1 MPCSG
6 RVLLRRCPHRRG
18 RVGGGAASAT
28 HEIPFAWE
36 NLALK
41 FFALDR
47 LVYWLAL
54 GAITLI
60 RLLPLKICF
69 LLGQVIGALAW
80 AILPRYRRLATE
92 NLSAVFANELSSS
105 GIRWLTFRHFTTLGA
120 NGICSFKAAVL
131 PREAILRI
139 APFVNSE
146 VVERNILAG
155 RGVVLAISHMG
166 SWELYAQAAFQRP
179 ETRFG
184 TIYQALRNPHL
195 DELINRDRR
204 KGVETFDR
212 KKGFQAAIALLR
224 RPGCTAVLVDQSAGN
239 GGIWMPFFNRLCS
252 TSPLAAALAIRT
264 NSAVVPA
271 AIYTSGFARW
281 RVVYGE
287 EISYDRSNPEQL
299 TADIDAVLEQ
309 QIRQSPADW
318 FWVHNRWK
326 TPWPNLL
333 IAKQKR
339 GTYFPPGT
347 DPSTLYPFR
356 FLVRS
361 PNWLGDAVMSQR
373 AVRAFKRGR
382 PDARLAVLT
391 PARLEAFWKSI
402 PEVDEVV
409 SFAPDD
415 SLFGIAKKVR
425 RRFEAAILFPNSLRS
440 AAEVWLAGIPRRVG
454 FRGDF
459 RARLLTQIIDEPKK
473 KKVARPKHQADRYWH
488 IAEQCGAVEPPPLPA
503 QPAPPQT
510 AIVLGVCPGA
520 EYGPAKR
527 WPAERF
533 RKTME
538 LVSQK
543 LACSWVILGTA
554 RDRALATEILQ
565 GFDGN
570 VEDLTGKTSLDE
582 LIKQIRRLRVLLT
595 NDTGTMHLADCLEIP
610 LVAVFGS
617 TEPRLTGP
625 RSPKSTVLR
634 HQVECSPC
642 YLRECPLD
650 FRCMRAVSPE
660 EAANAILALV

>member
-1 MPCSG
+1 VHSTELLKASG
-6 RVLLRRCPHRRG
+6 RAADRWAPERNYFGFEDVALRSL
-18 RVGGGAASAT
+18 V
-28 HEIPFAWE
+28 
-36 NLALK
+36 
-41 FFALDR
+41 LDR
-47 LVYWLAL
+47 LIYWLAL
-54 GAITLI
+54 SGITVI
-60 RLLPLKICF
+60 RLLPLKLCF
-69 LLGQVIGALAW
+69 VLGQVIGAGAW
-80 AILPRYRRLATE
+80 AILPRYRRLARE
-92 NLSAVFANELSSS
+92 NLSAVFAKEMSSAE
-105 GIRWLTFRHFTTLGA
+105 IWRLTFRHFTTLGA

-131 PREAILRI
+131 PRKAILGV
-139 APFVNSE
+139 APFENSE
-146 VVERNILAG
+146 VVERNISGG

-179 ETRFG
+179 ETQFG

-195 DELINRDRR
+195 DELINRDRQ

-224 RPGCTAVLVDQSAGN
+224 KPGCTAVLVDQSAGN
-239 GGIWMPFFNRLCS
+239 GGVWMPFFNRLCS

-281 RVVYGE
+281 RVVYE
-287 EISYDRSNPEQL
+287 KEIPYDRSNPEQL
-299 TADIDAVLEQ
+299 TADINAVLEN

-339 GTYFPPGT
+339 GTYFPPGS
-347 DPSTLYPFR
+347 DPSTLHPFR

-373 AVRAFKRGR
+373 AVRAFKLGR

-391 PARLEAFWKSI
+391 PVRLEAFWKSI
-402 PEVDEVV
+402 PEVDEIV
-409 SFAPDD
+409 SFAPED
-415 SLFGIAKKVR
+415 SLFAIAKKIR
-425 RRFEAAILFPNSLRS
+425 GRFEAAIVFPNSLRS

-454 FRGDF
+454 FRGKL
-459 RARLLTQIIDEPKK
+459 RAMLLTQIIDEPKK
-473 KKVARPKHQADRYWH
+473 KKAARPKHQADRYWH

-503 QPAPPQT
+503 RPAHVQT
-510 AIVLGVCPGA
+510 GIILGVCPGA

-527 WPAERF
+527 WPAARF

-543 LACSWVILGTA
+543 LACSWIIVGTA
-554 RDRALATEILQ
+554 RDRELATEILE

-582 LIKQIRRLRVLLT
+582 LIKQIRSLRVLLT

-617 TEPRLTGP
+617 TEPRVTGP
-625 RSPKSTVLR
+625 RSPRSTVLR

-642 YLRECPLD
+642 FLRKCPLD
-650 FRCMRAVSPE
+650 FRCMHAVSPE
-660 EAANAILALV
+660 EAANEILAHLEI

>member
-1 MPCSG
+1 M
-6 RVLLRRCPHRRG
+6 
-18 RVGGGAASAT
+18 
-28 HEIPFAWE
+28 
-36 NLALK
+36 
-41 FFALDR
+41 DR
-47 LVYWLAL
+47 FIYWLAA
-54 GAITLI
+54 GAIAVI
-60 RLLPLKICF
+60 RRLPLSVCF
-69 LLGQVIGALAW
+69 VLGQVIGAFSW
-80 AILPRYRRLATE
+80 AILPRYRRLARE
-92 NLSAVFANELSSS
+92 NLSAVFAKEMSSS
-105 GIRWLTFRHFTTLGA
+105 EIRRLTFRHFTTLGA
-120 NGICSFKAAVL
+120 NGICSFKVAALSQKAV
-131 PREAILRI
+131 LRI

-146 VVERNILAG
+146 VVERNILKG

-195 DELINRDRR
+195 DDLINRDRQ

-212 KKGFQAAIALLR
+212 KNGFQAAIALLR
-224 RPGCTAVLVDQSAGN
+224 KPGCTAVLVDQSAGN

-264 NSAVVPA
+264 NSVVVPA

-281 RVVYGE
+281 RVVFEE
-287 EISYDRSNPEQL
+287 EIPYDRRNPEQL
-299 TADIDAVLEQ
+299 TADIDAALER
-309 QIRQSPADW
+309 QIRRSPADW

-373 AVRAFKRGR
+373 AVRAFKHGR
-382 PDARLAVLT
+382 PDARLTVLA
-391 PARLEAFWKSI
+391 PAKLEAFWKLV

-409 SFAPDD
+409 SFLPED
-415 SLFGIAKKVR
+415 SLFSIAKKIR
-425 RRFEAAILFPNSLRS
+425 GRFEAAILLPNSLRS
-440 AAEVWLAGIPRRVG
+440 AAEAWLAGIPRRVG
-454 FRGDF
+454 FRGHS
-459 RARLLTQIIDEPKK
+459 RAMLLTQIIDEPKTK
-473 KKVARPKHQADRYWH
+473 RSARPKHHAERYWR
-488 IAEQCGAVEPPPLPA
+488 IAERVGAVEPPPLPPRPSSLPTPLA
-503 QPAPPQT
+503 
-510 AIVLGVCPGA
+510 LGVCPGA

-533 RKTME
+533 RRTME
-538 LVSQK
+538 LVSEK
-543 LACSWVILGTA
+543 IVCSWVVVGTDLD
-554 RDRALATEILQ
+554 RDLATEILQ

-570 VEDLTGKTSLDE
+570 ARDLTGRTSLSG
-582 LIKQIRRLRVLLT
+582 LIEQLQTFRVLLT
-595 NDTGTMHLADCLEIP
+595 NDTGTMHLADYLGIP

-617 TEPRLTGP
+617 TEPQLTGP

-642 YLRECPLD
+642 FLRECPLD

-660 EAANAILALV
+660 EAAKAILAHLESVRPEPVSV